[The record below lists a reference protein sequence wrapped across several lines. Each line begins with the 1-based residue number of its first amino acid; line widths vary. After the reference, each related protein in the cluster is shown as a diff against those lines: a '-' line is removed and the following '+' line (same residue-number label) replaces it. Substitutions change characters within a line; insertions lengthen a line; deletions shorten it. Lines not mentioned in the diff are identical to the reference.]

1 MDEVENVIFVSLT
14 NKTNNLPKNVI
25 SFGININSQLKAIK
39 EYLNKNNF
47 VKTILLV
54 PESQFAD
61 EIEQIIKK
69 KKFNF
74 YKIYKYETN
83 PKKITAEIEKI
94 SLYKER
100 KWNLKSRVKQLENSE
115 EFKDQQELKKLKER
129 YTLGKVD
136 FDSVIVADFG
146 ERLKTVLSSFIFSDV
161 TSAEVKFLTLN
172 QWFDEGLFEESSMEN
187 LLFPSINL
195 KNFNSFNK
203 KYFETFN
210 KITSEIS
217 ILAYD
222 AIGLIYYTWMK
233 TYPEIKF
240 EKIYRNVELKGLQG
254 DFFIDKNASFQKLQ
268 IYEISEKKF
277 IKIN

>member
-1 MDEVENVIFVSLT
+1 M
-14 NKTNNLPKNVI
+14 
-25 SFGININSQLKAIK
+25 
-39 EYLNKNNF
+39 
-47 VKTILLV
+47 
-54 PESQFAD
+54 
-61 EIEQIIKK
+61 
-69 KKFNF
+69 
-74 YKIYKYETN
+74 
-83 PKKITAEIEKI
+83 
-94 SLYKER
+94 
-100 KWNLKSRVKQLENSE
+100 KQLENSE

-210 KITSEIS
+210 KVTSEIS

-240 EKIYRNVELKGLQG
+240 EKIYKNIELKGLQG